1 MSILNNVK
9 YGIQKRAERIIIY
22 GPEGVGKSTLA
33 AGFPNPVVL
42 DTENGTAHIDVPRI
56 NCYNFSDII
65 NAIDALAEEKHDFKT
80 VIIDSI
86 DWAERLMIADF
97 LKSFNKKNG
106 AQHKNIEDIGYGK
119 GYKMI
124 ETTAMELLHRLN
136 HLLDIGLDV
145 VLVGH
150 SRRVKFE
157 MPETAG
163 AYDKHELN
171 LTKYVSPVVKEWSD
185 AMFFCNFLITVQNGK
200 GQGGTQRM
208 IYTAPAAPWEAK
220 NRHGMP
226 AMMPMDASEVCKYLF
241 PASKTAETVKTAEPE
256 QVSPDW
262 IKLVT
267 NPESAKSF
275 LVYRGVISENQQ
287 LADVPESYAEKIR
300 QNPDRFN
307 SAVANFRGE

>member
-9 YGIQKRAERIIIY
+9 YGIQRRAERIIIY

-33 AGFPNPVVL
+33 SGFPNPIML
-42 DTENGTAHIDVPRI
+42 DTENGSSHIDVPRI
-56 NCYNFSDII
+56 NCREYSDILD
-65 NAIDALAEEKHDFKT
+65 AITALAEEQHDFKT

-97 LKSFNKKNG
+97 LKAFNKKNG
-106 AQHKNIEDIGYGK
+106 SQHKNIEDIGYGK

-124 ETTAMELLHRLN
+124 ETTAMDLLSRLN
-136 HLLDIGLDV
+136 RLLDIGMDV

-185 AMFFCNFLITVQNGK
+185 AMFFCNFLVTVQNGK

-208 IYTAPAAPWEAK
+208 VYTAPAAPWEAK

-226 AMMPMDASEVCKYLF
+226 AMMPMNTAEICKYLF
-241 PASKTAETVKTAEPE
+241 PSPKTASTRESTNQPEPSE
-256 QVSPDW
+256 PSW
-262 IKLVT
+262 LKLVD
-267 NPESAKSF
+267 NPGGAKLF
-275 LVYRGVISENQQ
+275 LIHRNVITDNQQ
-287 LADVPESYAEKIR
+287 LTDVPDSYVEKIK

-307 SAVANFRGE
+307 SAVANFKG